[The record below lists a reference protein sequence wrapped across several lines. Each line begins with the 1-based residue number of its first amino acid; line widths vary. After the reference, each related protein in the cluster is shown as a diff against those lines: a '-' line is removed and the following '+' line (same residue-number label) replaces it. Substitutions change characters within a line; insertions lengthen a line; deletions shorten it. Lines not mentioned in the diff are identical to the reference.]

1 MSIFLSLYN
10 LHYYTFISV
19 NNVKTTVK
27 QYFKSSVFIYLF
39 FMSTSFIKLYVRK
52 LSYQAHTYIIYITL
66 KKNVLKTC
74 IKVDIYYEL
83 FNCFK
88 SLSFILV
95 FFTSVIYNK
104 VKSTS
109 IIEIHKSIFLFLY
122 YIYSL
127 TLKKSS
133 VKLKTKYNKL
143 IIKKS
148 FLAIFTT

>member
-10 LHYYTFISV
+10 LHYYTFTSV
-19 NNVKTTVK
+19 NNVKTTVE

-39 FMSTSFIKLYVRK
+39 FMSTISIKLYVRK
-52 LSYQAHTYIIYITL
+52 LLYQAHTYIIYITL

-74 IKVDIYYEL
+74 IKVNIHYEL

-88 SLSFILV
+88 SLLFILV
-95 FFTSVIYNK
+95 FFISVIYNK
-104 VKSTS
+104 VKSTL
-109 IIEIHKSIFLFLY
+109 IIGIHKSVFLFLY